1 MKYIPINVKTNYEL
15 LSSLI
20 KIDDLISFLKANNIN
35 CIGITDSNMF
45 NIYEIYRKLKENNIK
60 LLIGTTIFLYDKKIL
75 LYAKNFEGYK
85 NLCKIVSKKNL
96 DNLDIDFLREKAN
109 NIIAVIKPFS
119 NLYEMVSSIYK
130 EVFISY
136 ENIDEKKEALIISKN
151 IVFSNEILYLEE
163 NEKQYLEYL
172 YMIRDGE
179 TIYNHKDYDIKNNHY
194 LKEVL
199 EIDARTTLA
208 FSELID
214 IDFPE
219 FNFVLPKYKENSKE
233 LFYSLC
239 KKGLEKRLNGNVK
252 KEYSD
257 RLMYEI
263 KVIEKMGF
271 IDYFLIVYDFI
282 LYSKKNKIV
291 VGPGRGSAAGSLVS
305 FSLGITNVD
314 PIKFDLIFERFLNP
328 ERITMPDIDI
338 DFEYLR
344 RDEVVS
350 YVREKYG
357 KENVANII
365 TFGTLLPKQVI
376 RDVGRVL
383 EIDLR
388 KIDAICKS
396 IDDKMPLK
404 EILKKPIFFEL
415 LKEEEIKTLFNIAL
429 KLENLKRHTSV
440 HAAGVVISEEVLTN
454 KMPLYKSGESILT
467 SFTMD
472 YLEDLGLLKMDFL
485 ALRNLTIIDNV
496 LKNIKDKEFDLNK
509 IPLSNKEAIKIF
521 NEVNTVGIFQFESE
535 GMKNFL
541 REFKVTSFDDVV
553 AAIALYRPGPR
564 EMIPT
569 YIKRKKGLEK
579 VSYILP
585 VLEPI
590 LKSTYGIIIYQE
602 QILEILR
609 KVASYSYAEADN
621 IRRAMSKKK
630 EEVILK
636 ERENFILR
644 SVKNGYD
651 KYKAEEIYEL
661 VLKFANYGFNKAHSV
676 AYSLIAYQMAYL
688 KANYKNEFMI
698 SLLNMVSGRE
708 EKTKEYIDE
717 SKLLGIK
724 FKNVSVNKSSKD
736 YKEEDGYIIY
746 PLSVIKG
753 LGEKSINEILEER
766 EKGEFRDIY
775 DFFARIHRKSIN
787 KKIIESLIKAGAL
800 SEFKLNKKTL
810 MENLDELINYSS
822 LCSDIDASLVLKP
835 EINYYEEYNEA
846 ELMDVEY
853 NTFGFYINNHPVSKY
868 KRNDFRIKDIKNYF
882 DKYISS
888 IFLIDSI
895 KTINTKKNE
904 KMAFLIVSDET
915 GKSEAVIFPKLYIN
929 YDFIKKG
936 DIIKIKGKVEK
947 RQDSFQIIINEIEVE
962 E

>member
-636 ERENFILR
+636 ERESR
-644 SVKNGYD
+644 
-651 KYKAEEIYEL
+651 
-661 VLKFANYGFNKAHSV
+661 
-676 AYSLIAYQMAYL
+676 
-688 KANYKNEFMI
+688 
-698 SLLNMVSGRE
+698 R
-708 EKTKEYIDE
+708 
-717 SKLLGIK
+717 
-724 FKNVSVNKSSKD
+724 
-736 YKEEDGYIIY
+736 
-746 PLSVIKG
+746 
-753 LGEKSINEILEER
+753 
-766 EKGEFRDIY
+766 
-775 DFFARIHRKSIN
+775 
-787 KKIIESLIKAGAL
+787 
-800 SEFKLNKKTL
+800 
-810 MENLDELINYSS
+810 NL
-822 LCSDIDASLVLKP
+822 
-835 EINYYEEYNEA
+835 
-846 ELMDVEY
+846 
-853 NTFGFYINNHPVSKY
+853 
-868 KRNDFRIKDIKNYF
+868 
-882 DKYISS
+882 
-888 IFLIDSI
+888 
-895 KTINTKKNE
+895 
-904 KMAFLIVSDET
+904 
-915 GKSEAVIFPKLYIN
+915 
-929 YDFIKKG
+929 
-936 DIIKIKGKVEK
+936 
-947 RQDSFQIIINEIEVE
+947 
-962 E
+962 